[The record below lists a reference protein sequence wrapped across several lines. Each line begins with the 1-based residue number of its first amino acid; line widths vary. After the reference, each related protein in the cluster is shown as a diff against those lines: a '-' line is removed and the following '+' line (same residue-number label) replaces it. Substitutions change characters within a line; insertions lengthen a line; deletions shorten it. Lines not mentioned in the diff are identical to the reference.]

1 MPAQSL
7 NFALLLFAYY
17 AHAGTFATYG
27 SLYFAER
34 GMTVA
39 QIGVL
44 MSLVQVMR
52 IVGPNLWG
60 WVADR
65 GGARVMVLR
74 LTALAALLSFSG
86 IAAGHSFPVF
96 VAGMALL
103 NLFTSAQG
111 PMCEAL
117 MLAEMRGDLTYY
129 GRLRLWGSL
138 GFMLAVTAAGYVM
151 QWRGM
156 DALPWIAGGLLV
168 CVVLASL
175 RLREVAVAARHADTP
190 SLVSLMRKPEVLA
203 FFGAS
208 ALMVAAH
215 TSLYVF
221 YSLYLAANGYSK
233 SVIGLMWSLGVL
245 AEVVFF
251 YCQAPLFTRWGARR
265 LLHLSFAVALLRFAM
280 IGAAPRLPAVLV
292 AAQLLHGATFAAHH
306 SASVSTMQRWFAGPL
321 QSRGQALYISIA
333 YGLGGSLG
341 GLFLAK
347 CWERFGPGS
356 VYWVAC
362 ALAACALLA
371 IRLSFHYQD
380 RPLPAVVARPC

>member
-1 MPAQSL
+1 MPPQSL

-17 AHAGTFATYG
+17 AHAGTFSTYA
-27 SLYFAER
+27 SLFFAER
-34 GMTVA
+34 GMTVG

-60 WVADR
+60 WVADHT
-65 GGARVMVLR
+65 GARVMVLR

-86 IAAGHSFPVF
+86 IAAGHSFPAF
-96 VAGMALL
+96 VAAMALL

-111 PMCEAL
+111 PMCDAL
-117 MLAEMRGDLTYY
+117 MVAEMRGDLTYY
-129 GRLRLWGSL
+129 GRLRLWGSV
-138 GFMLAVTAAGYVM
+138 GFIVAVTAAGYAM
-151 QWRGM
+151 QWFGIV
-156 DALPWIAGGLLV
+156 ALPWIAGALLV
-168 CVVLASL
+168 CVLLASL
-175 RLREVAVAARHADTP
+175 RLREVTLPARHADTP
-190 SLVSLMRKPEVLA
+190 SLASLMRKPEVLA

-215 TSLYVF
+215 AALYVF
-221 YSLYLAANGYSK
+221 YSLYLATNGYSK
-233 SVIGLMWSLGVL
+233 SVIGLMWSLGVV
-245 AEVVFF
+245 AEVAVF
-251 YCQAPLFTRWGARR
+251 YCQAPLFQRWGARR
-265 LLHLSFAVALLRFAM
+265 ILYLSFALALLRFAM
-280 IGAAPRLPAVLV
+280 IGAGAHLLAVLV

-371 IRLSFHYQD
+371 MRLSFRYQD
-380 RPLPAVVARPC
+380 RQPAVIASRPS